1 MRSFERVIAL
11 FDPDIS
17 SNSLYMQ
24 LLLHL
29 KWECYFLLPYGD
41 LYIATLKDIT
51 SDRSDRETCV
61 LKCHYL

>member
-1 MRSFERVIAL
+1 L
-11 FDPDIS
+11 F
-17 SNSLYMQ
+17 MQ

-51 SDRSDRETCV
+51 SDQATSDQPDRETCV